1 MNSHEFRTVVKEL
14 DSATIKKYNVKPAYF
29 KAVCFALSMYG
40 DYKSGTR
47 VKPSWLTVAKNA
59 CVDRKTAMKVRDILI
74 SCGILIPVSKTEAN
88 ISVYEFSDNYSF
100 DSIQIQEMP
109 EGIDWTWTSESIDEL
124 SNLADQLSNQQDQL
138 SSTVVQLSSI
148 DGHNT
153 TIDTTYNSNKDITI
167 KELDIFKSGKGD
179 SSGWKHINLLEI

>member
-1 MNSHEFRTVVKEL
+1 MNSHDFRAVVKEL

-74 SCGILIPVSKTEAN
+74 SSGILVPVSKTEAN

-100 DSIQIQEMP
+100 DQEIP
-109 EGIDWTWTSESIDEL
+109 EGVDWRWTSESIDEL
-124 SNLADQLSNQQDQL
+124 STLAEQLSNSEDQLSITKDQL
-138 SSTVVQLSSI
+138 SSNS
-148 DGHNT
+148 GHNT

-167 KELDIFKSGKGD
+167 TNLKSGKRD
-179 SSGWKHINLLEI
+179 NSGWKHINLLEL

>member
-1 MNSHEFRTVVKEL
+1 MNSHEFRTVVRDL

-59 CVDRKTAMKVRDILI
+59 CVDRKTAMKVRDILL
-74 SCGILIPVSKTEAN
+74 SSGILVPVSKTEAN
-88 ISVYEFSDNYSF
+88 ISVYEFSDNYTF
-100 DSIQIQEMP
+100 DQIEEIP
-109 EGIDWTWTSESIDEL
+109 EGIDWNWTAESQDEL
-124 SNLADQLSNQQDQL
+124 SILAEQLSNSEDQLSITKD
-138 SSTVVQLSSI
+138 QLSSI

-167 KELDIFKSGKGD
+167 TEVNIFKSGRKD
-179 SSGWKHINLLEI
+179 SSGWKHLNLLEI